1 MARFTSPLHNIKVAK
16 PCSESWDEMY
26 GTDRKRMCGK
36 CDLNVYNLSAMT
48 RAEAEQL
55 IMNTE
60 GRLCARF
67 YRRPD
72 GTVITKDCP
81 VGLAAAKKK
90 VRKFW
95 TATASLAM
103 ALFAGIGLASLGNEE
118 ESPAV
123 MGEMVPVERP
133 YGEPLMGNVAIDD
146 DYVMGAVAPDDREVV
161 GKVRVIESER

>member
-1 MARFTSPLHNIKVAK
+1 MARFASPLTNLKVAK

-48 RAEAEQL
+48 RVEAEKL

-67 YRRPD
+67 YRRAD

-81 VGLAAAKKK
+81 VGLAAARKK

-95 TATASLAM
+95 TATASLVM
-103 ALFAGIGLASLGNEE
+103 ALFAGIGLASLGGEE
-118 ESPAV
+118 DTGPV
-123 MGEMVPVERP
+123 MGEIPYERP
-133 YGEPLMGNVAIDD
+133 YDEPLMGNVAIDD
-146 DYVMGAVAPDDREVV
+146 DYIMGAVAPDDHEVV
-161 GKVRVIESER
+161 GRVRVIENGR